1 MNEFKIT
8 TEFITISQLLKVLD
22 YVTSG
27 GEVKFFLMDNEIL
40 LNDQLIF
47 ERKKKIK
54 PGDIV
59 TINGTRIL
67 MT

>member
-8 TEFITISQLLKVLD
+8 TDFITISQLLKVLD